1 MREKPSLTVYHDGT
15 CPLCAAEIALYQRA
29 RGAEAVMFLDAAAP
43 DTEAELGPGLSREAV
58 LARFHVRDGN
68 GILVSGAAAFTALW
82 CTLPGWRWL
91 GRVVGAA
98 DLAPGRVG
106 LPCLPAASTL
116 HRASADPH
124 PPRFCV
130 SARPARLMITFSA
143 DLVWLAL
150 VQRQGATDLSSPGSS
165 APSSQT

>member
-68 GILVSGAAAFTALW
+68 GLLVSGAAAFTALW

-91 GRVVGAA
+91 GRVVRSRPILP
-98 DLAPGRVG
+98 LAELAYHAF
-106 LPCLPAASTL
+106 LPLRPYIV
-116 HRASADPH
+116 RALTRIRRGSA
-124 PPRFCV
+124 
-130 SARPARLMITFSA
+130 
-143 DLVWLAL
+143 
-150 VQRQGATDLSSPGSS
+150 
-165 APSSQT
+165 